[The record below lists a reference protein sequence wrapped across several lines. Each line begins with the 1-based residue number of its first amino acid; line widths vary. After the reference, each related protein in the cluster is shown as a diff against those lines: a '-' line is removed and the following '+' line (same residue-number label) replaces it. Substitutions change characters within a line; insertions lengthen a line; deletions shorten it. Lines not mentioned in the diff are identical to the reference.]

1 MPRKPADPLDPPP
14 VIEVSPE
21 DFEQIKK
28 EIDRPPRK
36 SKRLTKLLRTKAP
49 WEN

>member
-1 MPRKPADPLDPPP
+1 MPRKPADDPDTPPL
-14 VIEVSPE
+14 IEVSPE
-21 DFEQIKK
+21 TYEQIKK

-36 SKRLTKLLRTKAP
+36 SKRLTKLLKTKAP